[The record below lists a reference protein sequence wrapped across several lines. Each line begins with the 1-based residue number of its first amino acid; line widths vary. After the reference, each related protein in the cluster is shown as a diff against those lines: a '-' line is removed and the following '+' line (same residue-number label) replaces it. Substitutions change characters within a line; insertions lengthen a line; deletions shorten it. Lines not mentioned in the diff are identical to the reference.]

1 MERQRVTKTEFQK
14 LLKTI
19 GDESFQVVSEG
30 NVWYEQLTDDETV
43 YVHKL
48 LSIIELK
55 SYDAVNTKSK
65 NSSKSVDVLPNVYV
79 CVCDAVVYYYLV
91 PVMKMQKVEAEN
103 AAFSFADL
111 MARMKSARPP
121 RVTRMVREVT
131 RK

>member
-55 SYDAVNTKSK
+55 SYDALNTKAK

-121 RVTRMVREVT
+121 CVMRMVREVT

>member
-48 LSIIELK
+48 LSIIKLK
-55 SYDAVNTKSK
+55 SYDAVNTKAK

-79 CVCDAVVYYYLV
+79 CDCDAVVYYYLV
-91 PVMKMQKVEAEN
+91 PLMKMQKVEAEN

>member
-55 SYDAVNTKSK
+55 SYDAVNTKAK

>member
-55 SYDAVNTKSK
+55 SYDAVNTKAK

-121 RVTRMVREVT
+121 CVTRMVREVT